1 MIFHICGTDF
11 YMFERFLRLDKLLE
25 RKSFF
30 LFGARSTGKST
41 LIAHQLPTA
50 RIYDLL
56 DAEDYTRLL
65 KRPKILEE
73 EAIDP
78 KRLVVIDEIQKL
90 PSLLDEVHRLIEKK
104 KMRFLLTG
112 SSARSLKRGGANL
125 LAGRAWVAS
134 LFPLS
139 SREIPQFDLLTYLN
153 TGGLPH
159 IYANPYA
166 AEELQSYVGTYLK
179 EEIQAEAI
187 TRNIQAFAEFL
198 DLIALSNGKEINYE
212 SFASDSQVSPTTLKN
227 YVQILE
233 DTLLGFSLPGY
244 TKTQKRKAISRA
256 KHYLF
261 DIGVTNTLS
270 KKGLIQEKSSLF
282 GDAFEHF
289 IVLETRAFLS
299 YYRLPHGLSYWRS
312 TAQHEVD
319 LLIGDTIALE
329 IKATNLVADKHLRG
343 LRALKE
349 EGLQERY
356 IVISMD
362 SARRKTEDGIEIFPW
377 QEFLD
382 ELWALKIVR

>member
-1 MIFHICGTDF
+1 
-11 YMFERFLRLDKLLE
+11 MFERFLRLDKLLE